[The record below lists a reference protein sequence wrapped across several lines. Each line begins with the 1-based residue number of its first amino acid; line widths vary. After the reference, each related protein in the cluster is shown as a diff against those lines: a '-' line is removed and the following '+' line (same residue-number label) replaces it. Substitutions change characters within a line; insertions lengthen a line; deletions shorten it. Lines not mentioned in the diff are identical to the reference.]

1 MALHACCAVV
11 TRRTKGYQRPCCP
24 VWRSEWCHTVPRQAN
39 TFSQQA
45 MITLLRSSA
54 WGPRKQINRNRKS
67 YAARGRVCSSRFP
80 CVQAERRRARCTLQ
94 APGLHRNLPAQ
105 ETDSETF
112 ARTEYRVV
120 NQERGTQVF
129 QVTALV
135 PSFPPAPTRMPSG
148 RKTTYQSPKGRP
160 HECLH
165 LASTLIKRARRLASP
180 RVRPAQRRPQRPARF
195 ASRAASLGTSSR
207 ISGSRR
213 FGR

>member
-1 MALHACCAVV
+1 MMQWWSGVLMALHACCAVV

-24 VWRSEWCHTVPRQAN
+24 VWRSERCHTVPRQAN

-54 WGPRKQINRNRKS
+54 WGPRKQINRNCKS

-112 ARTEYRVV
+112 AHIDQ
-120 NQERGTQVF
+120 QERGAKVF
-129 QVTALV
+129 QV
-135 PSFPPAPTRMPSG
+135 SSIIPARADSNAAGT
-148 RKTTYQSPKGRP
+148 KDDLSPK
-160 HECLH
+160 
-165 LASTLIKRARRLASP
+165 
-180 RVRPAQRRPQRPARF
+180 
-195 ASRAASLGTSSR
+195 
-207 ISGSRR
+207 
-213 FGR
+213 